1 MQEMREKAPRRHTV
15 GQWIL
20 AVRPWSFP
28 ASAMPVVVTLA
39 YVFWKGYEISWTN
52 GVWALLNI
60 VIFHAVGNTWSDY
73 FDFKAGVD
81 ADDTYGSKVIA
92 GGTFQPREIFRYA
105 LALLAVAVV
114 AGLGLWWRTGNT
126 VLYIGLAGCL
136 AALLYPPLKYRALG
150 DLVIFVTYAFLPT
163 IGTSFVAAGFI
174 DWSVMW
180 IAVPVGLITV
190 AILHANNTRDIRTDG
205 RAEILTLAMALG
217 ARLSVRIYCAEVLVP
232 FVWMVLCVAFGVFPW
247 WSLIILLAL
256 APALKN
262 VRVANSYFRG
272 GASEIAQL
280 DVLTATLQIQFSVLF
295 ALSFVLAG
303 LI

>member
-1 MQEMREKAPRRHTV
+1 
-15 GQWIL
+15 
-20 AVRPWSFP
+20 
-28 ASAMPVVVTLA
+28 
-39 YVFWKGYEISWTN
+39 
-52 GVWALLNI
+52 
-60 VIFHAVGNTWSDY
+60 
-73 FDFKAGVD
+73 
-81 ADDTYGSKVIA
+81 
-92 GGTFQPREIFRYA
+92 
-105 LALLAVAVV
+105 
-114 AGLGLWWRTGNT
+114 
-126 VLYIGLAGCL
+126 
-136 AALLYPPLKYRALG
+136 YRALG